1 MYNTYWS
8 GQGKMYGYKWYHY
21 VLSVLS
27 SILFSA
33 GWILLIFIISLA
45 IMLIVGAIIIAII
58 CGALSGS

>member
-1 MYNTYWS
+1 MGTN
-8 GQGKMYGYKWYHY
+8 GIIM
-21 VLSVLS
+21 LLS